1 MSENQCTTQN
11 SSCSCSS
18 CGCEHQHN
26 ETSLR
31 FSILRIIIAGVL
43 TLIAVISE
51 FGYLIPREVG
61 IAAAIIALALTAI
74 PILKEAISGLF
85 QGRRNVCELAALALI
100 GAVVI
105 GEFIAAA
112 EIALILSIGELVEEY
127 VYARSKA
134 DIDGIITRHPR
145 FAHLIRNGETLEVP
159 VEEIQTGDQVVIRP
173 GDIVPVDGII
183 VEGNSGLDESC
194 LTGESLPITRR
205 PGDPVSSGSINLDGV
220 LIITTLREVQDSTY
234 ARVVN
239 LVREAGEQRPPSHP
253 FIDRFARW
261 YTPIMLAIAGIVLI
275 WTGSPIR
282 AITILIVA
290 CPCALLLAT
299 PSAVL
304 AAIGNAAKRGILI
317 KKGEY
322 LEICRSVTTIL
333 FDKTGT
339 LTTGIMQV
347 LGVDPAEGHS
357 SDEILT
363 FACDAES
370 SSSHPIAKAIV
381 RAATDRGITY
391 QSHGTAREWPGEGI
405 EDQQGVSVVHIG
417 TRSFLERNG
426 VIIPDESLFDYN
438 TDSEIAVWVARDHTY
453 AGMIRL
459 SDQVRPETK
468 VVLSRLRKMGFNQI
482 SILTGDNPKTAASI
496 AMECGLPKD
505 RVHAGLRPADK
516 EDFLGKV
523 QRSGETVCFIGD
535 GTNDGPALARSD
547 LGISIA
553 SRADTV
559 ALETAGVVLMRGGL
573 TALPEF
579 LSLGIRTRKIIL
591 QNVFLAIG
599 LNLLLITA
607 AASGAL
613 SPAGGAIGHQVAT
626 IFVLL
631 NSLRLMK
638 GEPFHGTTWCQPAMD
653 HTS

>member
-1 MSENQCTTQN
+1 MSGNPDTNQY
-11 SSCSCSS
+11 SSHPPSS
-18 CGCEHQHN
+18 CGCEHHHN
-26 ETSLR
+26 EPSLR
-31 FSILRIIIAGVL
+31 FSIIRIIIAGVF
-43 TLIAVISE
+43 TLISVISE
-51 FGYLIPREVG
+51 FGLIIPREAG
-61 IAAAIIALALTAI
+61 ITTAIIALVLTAI
-74 PILKEAISGLF
+74 PILKEAITGLF

-105 GEFIAAA
+105 GEFITAA

-127 VYARSKA
+127 VYTRSKA

-145 FAHLIRNGETLEVP
+145 FAHLIRDGETREVP
-159 VEEIQTGDQVVIRP
+159 VEEIKTGDQVVIRP

-183 VEGNSGLDESC
+183 YEGNSDLDESC
-194 LTGESLPITRR
+194 LTGESLPITRM
-205 PGDPVSSGSINLDGV
+205 PGEQVISGSINLDGV
-220 LIITTLREVQDSTY
+220 LIITALRAAKDSTY

-239 LVREAGEQRPPSHP
+239 LVKDARERRPPSHP

-261 YTPIMLAIAGIVLI
+261 YTPIMLLIAGVVLI

-304 AAIGNAAKRGILI
+304 AAIGNAAKQGILI

-322 LEICRSVTTIL
+322 LEICRSVTCL
-333 FDKTGT
+333 VFDKTGT
-339 LTTGIMQV
+339 LTTGVMQV

-357 SDEILT
+357 SEEILT
-363 FACDAES
+363 FACHAES
-370 SSSHPIAKAIV
+370 SSSHPIARALV
-381 RAATDRGITY
+381 RTATDKGIVF
-391 QSHGTAREWPGEGI
+391 QSHGSAREWPGEGI
-405 EDQQGVSVVHIG
+405 EDNYEESVVHIG
-417 TRSFLERNG
+417 TRSFLEKNG
-426 VIIPDESLFDYN
+426 VIIPDISQFDCN
-438 TDSEIAVWVARDHTY
+438 TYSEIAVWVARDHTY

-468 VVLSRLRKMGFNQI
+468 AVLSCLKEMGFNQI
-482 SILTGDNPKTAASI
+482 VVLTGDNPRTAASI
-496 AMECGLPKD
+496 ARECGLSEG
-505 RVHAGLRPADK
+505 RIHAGLRPADK
-516 EDFLGKV
+516 ETFLEKI
-523 QRSGETVCFIGD
+523 QHTGETVCFIGD
-535 GTNDGPALARSD
+535 GTNDGPALARAN

-573 TALPEF
+573 SALPGF
-579 LSLGIRTRKIIL
+579 LLLGIRTRKIIF
-591 QNVFLAIG
+591 QNVLLAMG
-599 LNLLLITA
+599 LNLLLIIG

-626 IFVLL
+626 VFVLL

-638 GEPFHGTTWCQPAMD
+638 GETFHETVWCQPGIG

>member
-1 MSENQCTTQN
+1 
-11 SSCSCSS
+11 
-18 CGCEHQHN
+18 
-26 ETSLR
+26 
-31 FSILRIIIAGVL
+31 AVL
-43 TLIAVISE
+43 SE
-51 FGYLIPREVG
+51 FGDIIPREVG
-61 IAAAIIALALTAI
+61 ITAAVIALVLTAI
-74 PILKEAISGLF
+74 PILKEAITGLF

-105 GEFIAAA
+105 GEFIAAV

-145 FAHLIRNGETLEVP
+145 FARLVRDGETREVP
-159 VEEIQTGDQVVIRP
+159 VEEIKTGDQVVIRP

-205 PGDPVSSGSINLDGV
+205 PGDQVSSGSTNLDGV
-220 LIITTLREVQDSTY
+220 LIITALRAAQDSTY

-239 LVREAGEQRPPSHP
+239 LVREAGERRPPSHP

-261 YTPIMLAIAGIVLI
+261 YTPIMLMIAGVVLI

-317 KKGEY
+317 KRGEY
-322 LEICRSVTTIL
+322 LEICRSVTTVV

-339 LTTGIMQV
+339 LTTGVMQV
-347 LGVDPAEGHS
+347 LGVDPADGYS

-363 FACDAES
+363 FASHAES
-370 SSSHPIAKAIV
+370 SSSHPIAQAIV
-381 RAATDRGITY
+381 RAATDRGSMV
-391 QSHGTAREWPGEGI
+391 QSHGSAREWPGEGI
-405 EDQQGVSVVHIG
+405 EDKYDESIVHIG

-426 VIIPDESLFDYN
+426 VSIPDISQFN
-438 TDSEIAVWVARDHTY
+438 NNSDSEIAVWVAHDHTY

-468 VVLSRLRKMGFNQI
+468 EVLSSLRKMGLDQVI
-482 SILTGDNPKTAASI
+482 VLTGDNPRTAASI
-496 AMECGLPKD
+496 ARECGLPEE
-505 RVHAGLRPADK
+505 RVHAGLRPTDK
-516 EDFLGKV
+516 EDFLGKI
-523 QRSGETVCFIGD
+523 QHTGETVCFIGD
-535 GTNDGPALARSD
+535 GTNDGPALARAD

-573 TALPEF
+573 SALPGF
-579 LSLGIRTRKIIL
+579 LSLGIRTRTIIL
-591 QNVFLAIG
+591 QNVLLAMG
-599 LNLLLITA
+599 LNLLLIIG
-607 AASGAL
+607 AASGFL
-613 SPAGGAIGHQVAT
+613 SPAGGAIGHQIAT
-626 IFVLL
+626 VFVLL

-638 GEPFHGTTWCQPAMD
+638 NESLHGTASYQPGMENN
-653 HTS
+653 SS